1 MSDFSNYAETKVGDH
16 LLRATASTA
25 PAALYVALYT
35 AVTDA
40 EAATGTELSGGAYAR
55 TAVTFGVGSNG
66 VYTNSAAVTF
76 PTATAAWG
84 TVTHFA
90 ILDAATA
97 GNAISVIKALAT
109 SRTVAS
115 GDTLSFA
122 VGQVSFTIA

>member
-1 MSDFSNYAETKVGDH
+1 MSDFSNYAETKIGDH

-25 PAALYVALYT
+25 PATVYVRLYT

-40 EAATGTELSGGAYAR
+40 EAGTGTEVSGGAYAG
-55 TAVTFGVGSNG
+55 TAVTFGAGANG

-76 PTATAAWG
+76 PTATASWG

-90 ILDAATA
+90 IADAASA
-97 GNAISVIKALAT
+97 GNLLSVIKALTT

-122 VGQVSFTIA
+122 IGAISFTIA